1 MNYYAGIDLGG
12 TNIKCGIVDGNG
24 KLLAGKSVPT
34 KKERGAEKIILD
46 MAKLVKELNGKTGKK
61 LEAVGVGCPGL
72 IDGEGGMVVYSN
84 NLEWK
89 NVLLKEELQNELSLP
104 VEITNDANAA
114 ALGEYFYGAG
124 KKYKSMILLTL
135 GTGVGSG
142 IVLGGKLFEGNRG
155 AGTELGHEVIRAGGE
170 KCSCGRRGCLEAY
183 ASASALIRQTQK
195 AMERNRSS
203 MLWTLCGGEEN
214 SVTAKTAF
222 EGMRSGDK
230 TSMRVVKKYIGY
242 LGEGITNIINAFHP
256 EAIVLGGGI
265 CAEKEELVKRL
276 KREVEGGIFGGAEFA
291 PVEIAVASL
300 GNDAGICGAA
310 GLTLLRAEK

>member
-104 VEITNDANAA
+104 CGDYQRCEC
-114 ALGEYFYGAG
+114 G
-124 KKYKSMILLTL
+124 
-135 GTGVGSG
+135 GVGR
-142 IVLGGKLFEGNRG
+142 IFLRGGK
-155 AGTELGHEVIRAGGE
+155 
-170 KCSCGRRGCLEAY
+170 
-183 ASASALIRQTQK
+183 
-195 AMERNRSS
+195 
-203 MLWTLCGGEEN
+203 
-214 SVTAKTAF
+214 
-222 EGMRSGDK
+222 
-230 TSMRVVKKYIGY
+230 
-242 LGEGITNIINAFHP
+242 
-256 EAIVLGGGI
+256 
-265 CAEKEELVKRL
+265 
-276 KREVEGGIFGGAEFA
+276 
-291 PVEIAVASL
+291 EI
-300 GNDAGICGAA
+300 
-310 GLTLLRAEK
+310 